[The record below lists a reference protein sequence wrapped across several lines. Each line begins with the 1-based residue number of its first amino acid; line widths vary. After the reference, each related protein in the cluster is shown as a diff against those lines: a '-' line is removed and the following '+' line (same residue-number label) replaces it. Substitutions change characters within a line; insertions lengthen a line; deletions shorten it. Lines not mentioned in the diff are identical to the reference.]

1 MLKLIFNTKCGYE
14 NNYITI
20 NNYELDISFLAKR
33 SYYNKLALLT
43 NKKAVDYVPTEKE
56 LFEEFKDKPEK
67 LLKDY
72 GLSTLLL
79 SMVVSE
85 IATKHFPETIDETIS
100 PIIFPELFTA
110 RNFKL
115 ALTQNISPEESVD
128 KVLQEMLDSSA
139 EPDTNE
145 DSASDDSVNH
155 FDA

>member
-1 MLKLIFNTKCGYE
+1 
-14 NNYITI
+14 
-20 NNYELDISFLAKR
+20 
-33 SYYNKLALLT
+33 
-43 NKKAVDYVPTEKE
+43 
-56 LFEEFKDKPEK
+56 
-67 LLKDY
+67 
-72 GLSTLLL
+72 
-79 SMVVSE
+79 MVVSE
-85 IATKHFPETIDETIS
+85 IATKHFPETLDETVS

-128 KVLQEMLDSSA
+128 KVLQEMLDSPA